1 VGVPGPM
8 IPMLLWLLPL
18 VTKDSDW
25 ATGFDSYLEIGN
37 LFPGSMQWVVTMGL
51 GFG

>member
-1 VGVPGPM
+1 M

-37 LFPGSMQWVVTMGL
+37 EFPGSMQWVVTMGL